1 MGFEESFLLFLPKTV
16 SRDSN
21 AFDYSVAIPIEVRI
35 PHSLHSWSNLCF
47 QIRREM
53 KPAKIADFGITEE
66 FGYLPAHAP
75 ALALSAGNEEWDQF
89 GRDIPKLL
97 MGTNFRSRV
106 KALPEFNINKLNG
119 EAEIQRAML
128 ILSYIGQSY
137 QWSENNPATV
147 MPANLAIP
155 WHQVGKLV
163 GRPPILSYQ
172 SYASD
177 NWRRFDASGPIE
189 CGNIGLLQC
198 FLGGQDEEWFIL
210 IHIEI
215 EKKAGKALKAIEDAQ
230 NAVSENDADQL
241 EVALTNLR
249 SALAAM
255 YEVLGRMPERCD
267 PYIYFH
273 RVRPYIF
280 GWRNN
285 PSLPDGV
292 IYEGVDEYQGV
303 GQKFRGE
310 TGAQSAIIPA
320 MDAVLGIDHERDELR
335 EYLMEMRMYM
345 PPRHVAFIEAV
356 EAGPSVR
363 NFVTMAQRLSLTTV
377 FNDCVELVANF
388 RAMHLEYAGTYIHAQ
403 AQATPGNPSAV
414 GTGGTPFM
422 TYLRKHRD
430 ETKTQTLP

>member
-1 MGFEESFLLFLPKTV
+1 
-16 SRDSN
+16 
-21 AFDYSVAIPIEVRI
+21 
-35 PHSLHSWSNLCF
+35 
-47 QIRREM
+47 M

-66 FGYLPAHAP
+66 FGYLPEHAP

-230 NAVSENDADQL
+230 SAVSKNDADQL

-363 NFVTMAQRLSLTTV
+363 NFVAIAKRASLTTV

>member
-1 MGFEESFLLFLPKTV
+1 
-16 SRDSN
+16 
-21 AFDYSVAIPIEVRI
+21 
-35 PHSLHSWSNLCF
+35 
-47 QIRREM
+47 M
-53 KPAKIADFGITEE
+53 KLAKIADYGITEE
-66 FGYLPAHAP
+66 FGYLPAHDP
-75 ALALSAGNEEWDQF
+75 AQSLSAGNEEWDQF
-89 GRDIPKLL
+89 GKDLPKLL
-97 MGTNFRSRV
+97 MGTNFRKRV
-106 KALPEFNINKLNG
+106 QALPKFNIDKLNS

-128 ILSYIGQSY
+128 VLSYIGQAY
-137 QWSENNPATV
+137 QWSDNKAATV
-147 MPANLAIP
+147 MPEVLAKP
-155 WHQVGKLV
+155 WYEVGKLV

-177 NWRRFDASGPIE
+177 NWRRFDQAGPIE

-210 IHIEI
+210 IHIDI
-215 EKKAGKALKAIEDAQ
+215 EKKAGKALKAIEEAQAAVVAQDAEKVE
-230 NAVSENDADQL
+230 AAL
-241 EVALTNLR
+241 IKMRAALT
-249 SALAAM
+249 AM

-292 IYEGVDEYQGV
+292 IYEGVDEYKGV

-320 MDAVLGIDHERDELR
+320 LDGVLGIEHEKDELR
-335 EYLMEMRMYM
+335 EYLMEMRTYM
-345 PPRHVAFIEAV
+345 PPKHVAFIQAV
-356 EAGPSVR
+356 ETGPSVR
-363 NFVTMAQRLSLTTV
+363 KFVTTIKKSSLTQV
-377 FNDCVELVANF
+377 FNDCIELVANF

-422 TYLRKHRD
+422 IYLRKHRD
-430 ETKTQTLP
+430 ETKRQTV

>member
-1 MGFEESFLLFLPKTV
+1 
-16 SRDSN
+16 
-21 AFDYSVAIPIEVRI
+21 
-35 PHSLHSWSNLCF
+35 
-47 QIRREM
+47 M

-137 QWSENNPATV
+137 QWSENSPATV

-155 WHQVGKLV
+155 WHLVGKLV

-177 NWRRFDASGPIE
+177 NWRRFDAAGPIA

-230 NAVSENDADQL
+230 SAVSKDDADQL
-241 EVALTNLR
+241 EVALNNLR

-363 NFVTMAQRLSLTTV
+363 NFVTKAKRASLTTV

>member
-1 MGFEESFLLFLPKTV
+1 
-16 SRDSN
+16 
-21 AFDYSVAIPIEVRI
+21 
-35 PHSLHSWSNLCF
+35 
-47 QIRREM
+47 M
-53 KPAKIADFGITEE
+53 KPAKIADFGITED
-66 FGYLPAHAP
+66 FGYLPTYDP
-75 ALALSAGNEEWDQF
+75 AQSLSAGNEEWDQF
-89 GRDIPKLL
+89 GKDLPKLL

-106 KALPEFNINKLNG
+106 KALPKFNIEKLSG
-119 EAEIQRAML
+119 EAEVQRAML
-128 ILSYIGQSY
+128 ILSYIGQAY
-137 QWSENNPATV
+137 QWSENTAAHIIPS
-147 MPANLAIP
+147 NLALP
-155 WHQVGKLV
+155 WYEVGKLV

-177 NWRRFDASGPIE
+177 NWRRFDKDGDIA

-230 NAVSENDADQL
+230 HAVLENDA
-241 EVALTNLR
+241 ERVEAALIKLR
-249 SALAAM
+249 NALAAM

-292 IYEGVDEYQGV
+292 IYEGVDEYKGV
-303 GQKFRGE
+303 GQNFRGE

-320 MDAVLGIDHERDELR
+320 MDGILGIEHERDELR
-335 EYLMEMRMYM
+335 EYLMEMRTYM
-345 PPRHVAFIEAV
+345 PPKHVAFIEAV

-363 NFVTMAQRLSLTTV
+363 NFAVSAKRSSLTNV
-377 FNDCVELVANF
+377 FNESVELVAKF

-430 ETKTQTLP
+430 ETKVQTI

>member
-1 MGFEESFLLFLPKTV
+1 LAVPWFE
-16 SRDSN
+16 
-21 AFDYSVAIPIEVRI
+21 
-35 PHSLHSWSNLCF
+35 
-47 QIRREM
+47 
-53 KPAKIADFGITEE
+53 
-66 FGYLPAHAP
+66 
-75 ALALSAGNEEWDQF
+75 
-89 GRDIPKLL
+89 
-97 MGTNFRSRV
+97 
-106 KALPEFNINKLNG
+106 
-119 EAEIQRAML
+119 
-128 ILSYIGQSY
+128 
-137 QWSENNPATV
+137 
-147 MPANLAIP
+147 
-155 WHQVGKLV
+155 VGKLV

-177 NWRRFDASGPIE
+177 NWRRFDKSGPIE

-210 IHIEI
+210 IHIDI

-230 NAVSENDADQL
+230 QAVVDNDADQVL
-241 EVALTNLR
+241 AALTNLR
-249 SALAAM
+249 DALQSM
-255 YEVLGRMPERCD
+255 YQVLGRMPEKCD

-292 IYEGVDEYQGV
+292 VYEGVSEYNGV

-320 MDAVLGIDHERDELR
+320 MDGVLGIEHERDELR
-335 EYLMEMRMYM
+335 EYLMEMRTYM
-345 PPRHVAFIEAV
+345 PPKHVAFIEAV

-363 NFVTMAQRLSLTTV
+363 KFVTAAKGPGLTSV
-377 FNDCVELVANF
+377 FNECVELVASF

-403 AQATPGNPSAV
+403 AQKTPGNPSAV

-430 ETKTQTLP
+430 ETQKQSIPG

>member
-1 MGFEESFLLFLPKTV
+1 
-16 SRDSN
+16 
-21 AFDYSVAIPIEVRI
+21 
-35 PHSLHSWSNLCF
+35 
-47 QIRREM
+47 M
-53 KPAKIADFGITEE
+53 KSAKISDYGITEE
-66 FGYLPAHAP
+66 FGYLPAHDP
-75 ALALSAGNEEWDQF
+75 AQSLSAGNEEWDQF
-89 GRDIPKLL
+89 GKDLPKLL
-97 MGTNFRSRV
+97 MGTNFRKRV
-106 KALPEFNINKLNG
+106 QALPKFNIDKLNG

-128 ILSYIGQSY
+128 VLSYIGQAY
-137 QWSENNPATV
+137 QWSDNEAATV
-147 MPANLAIP
+147 MPQVLAKP
-155 WHQVGKLV
+155 WYEVGKLV

-177 NWRRFDASGPIE
+177 NWRRFDQAGPIE

-210 IHIEI
+210 IHIDI
-215 EKKAGKALKAIEDAQ
+215 EKKAGKALKAIEQAQEAVVAQDAEKVE
-230 NAVSENDADQL
+230 AAL
-241 EVALTNLR
+241 IKMRAALT
-249 SALAAM
+249 AM

-292 IYEGVDEYQGV
+292 VYEGVDEYKGV

-320 MDAVLGIDHERDELR
+320 MDGVLGIEHEKDELR
-335 EYLMEMRMYM
+335 EYLMEMRTYM
-345 PPRHVAFIEAV
+345 PPKHVAFIQAV

-363 NFVTMAQRLSLTTV
+363 NFVTTIKKSSLTQV
-377 FNDCVELVANF
+377 FNDCIELVANF

-422 TYLRKHRD
+422 IYLRKHRD
-430 ETKTQTLP
+430 ETKKQTV

>member
-1 MGFEESFLLFLPKTV
+1 
-16 SRDSN
+16 
-21 AFDYSVAIPIEVRI
+21 
-35 PHSLHSWSNLCF
+35 
-47 QIRREM
+47 M

-106 KALPEFNINKLNG
+106 KALPEFNVNKLNG

-241 EVALTNLR
+241 EIALTNLR

-320 MDAVLGIDHERDELR
+320 MDAVLGIDHEKDELR

-363 NFVTMAQRLSLTTV
+363 NFVAIAKRASLTTV

>member
-1 MGFEESFLLFLPKTV
+1 M
-16 SRDSN
+16 N
-21 AFDYSVAIPIEVRI
+21 
-35 PHSLHSWSNLCF
+35 
-47 QIRREM
+47 
-53 KPAKIADFGITEE
+53 PAKIADYGITEE
-66 FGYLPAHAP
+66 FGYLPAHDP
-75 ALALSAGNEEWDQF
+75 AQSLSAGNEEWDQF
-89 GRDIPKLL
+89 GKDLPKLL
-97 MGTNFRSRV
+97 MGTNFRKRV
-106 KALPEFNINKLNG
+106 QALPKFNIDKLNG
-119 EAEIQRAML
+119 EAQIQRAML
-128 ILSYIGQSY
+128 VLSYIGQAY
-137 QWSENNPATV
+137 QWSDNEAATV
-147 MPANLAIP
+147 MPQVLAKP
-155 WHQVGKLV
+155 WYEVGKLV

-177 NWRRFDASGPIE
+177 NWRRFDKAGPIE

-210 IHIEI
+210 IHIDI
-215 EKKAGKALKAIEDAQ
+215 EKKAGKALKAIEEAQAAVVAQDAEKVE
-230 NAVSENDADQL
+230 A
-241 EVALTNLR
+241 ALIKMR
-249 SALAAM
+249 AALSAM

-292 IYEGVDEYQGV
+292 VYEGVDEYKGV

-320 MDAVLGIDHERDELR
+320 MDGVLGIEHEKDELR
-335 EYLMEMRMYM
+335 EYLMEMRTYM
-345 PPRHVAFIEAV
+345 PPKHVAFIQAV

-363 NFVTMAQRLSLTTV
+363 NFVTTNKRSSLTQV
-377 FNDCVELVANF
+377 FNDCIELVANF

-422 TYLRKHRD
+422 IYLRKHRD
-430 ETKTQTLP
+430 ETKKQTV

>member
-1 MGFEESFLLFLPKTV
+1 
-16 SRDSN
+16 
-21 AFDYSVAIPIEVRI
+21 
-35 PHSLHSWSNLCF
+35 
-47 QIRREM
+47 M
-53 KPAKIADFGITEE
+53 KPAKIADYGITEE
-66 FGYLPAHAP
+66 FGYLPPYEP
-75 ALALSAGNEEWDQF
+75 AQSLSAGNEEWDQF
-89 GRDIPKLL
+89 GKDLPKLL
-97 MGTNFRSRV
+97 MGTNFRKRV
-106 KALPEFNINKLNG
+106 QALPKFNIDKLNG

-128 ILSYIGQSY
+128 VLSYIGQAY
-137 QWSENNPATV
+137 QWSDNEAATV
-147 MPANLAIP
+147 MPQVLAKP
-155 WHQVGKLV
+155 WYEVGKLV

-177 NWRRFDASGPIE
+177 NWRRFDQAGPIE

-210 IHIEI
+210 IHIDI
-215 EKKAGKALKAIEDAQ
+215 EKKAGRALKAIEEAQ
-230 NAVSENDADQL
+230 AAVVAQDSEKVEAAL
-241 EVALTNLR
+241 IKMRAALT
-249 SALAAM
+249 AM

-292 IYEGVDEYQGV
+292 VYEGVDEYKGV

-320 MDAVLGIDHERDELR
+320 MDGVLGIEHEKDELR
-335 EYLMEMRMYM
+335 EYLMEMRTYM
-345 PPRHVAFIEAV
+345 PPKHVAFIQAV

-363 NFVTMAQRLSLTTV
+363 NFVTTIKKSSLTQV
-377 FNDCVELVANF
+377 FNDCIELVANF

-422 TYLRKHRD
+422 IYLRKHRD
-430 ETKTQTLP
+430 ETKKQTV

>member
-1 MGFEESFLLFLPKTV
+1 
-16 SRDSN
+16 
-21 AFDYSVAIPIEVRI
+21 
-35 PHSLHSWSNLCF
+35 
-47 QIRREM
+47 M

-75 ALALSAGNEEWDQF
+75 ALTLSAGNEEWDQF

-97 MGTNFRSRV
+97 MGSNFRSRV
-106 KALPEFNINKLNG
+106 KALPDFNISKLNG
-119 EAEIQRAML
+119 EAEVQRAML

-241 EVALTNLR
+241 VVALTNLR
-249 SALAAM
+249 RALAAM

-320 MDAVLGIDHERDELR
+320 MDAVLGIEHERDELR

-363 NFVTMAQRLSLTTV
+363 NFVATAKRASLTTV

-430 ETKTQTLP
+430 ETKTQTLS

>member
-1 MGFEESFLLFLPKTV
+1 
-16 SRDSN
+16 
-21 AFDYSVAIPIEVRI
+21 
-35 PHSLHSWSNLCF
+35 
-47 QIRREM
+47 M
-53 KPAKIADFGITEE
+53 KAVKISDFGITEE
-66 FGYLPAHAP
+66 FGYLPAYEP
-75 ALALSAGNEEWDQF
+75 AQSLSAGNEEWDQY
-89 GRDIPKLL
+89 GKDLPKLL
-97 MGTNFRSRV
+97 MGTNFRARV
-106 KALPEFNINKLNG
+106 RALPSFNVAALKG

-128 ILSYIGQSY
+128 VLSYIGQAY
-137 QWSENNPATV
+137 QWSENSAATL
-147 MPANLAIP
+147 MPSNLAKP
-155 WHQVGKLV
+155 WFEVGKLV

-177 NWRRFDASGPIE
+177 NWRRFDKSGPIE

-230 NAVSENDADQL
+230 AAVVGNDADQV
-241 EVALTNLR
+241 ESALTNLR
-249 SALAAM
+249 TALAAM
-255 YEVLGRMPERCD
+255 YAVLDRMPERCD

-292 IYEGVDEYQGV
+292 IYEGVDEYKGI

-320 MDAVLGIDHERDELR
+320 MDGVLGIEHERDELR
-335 EYLMEMRMYM
+335 EYLMEMRTYM
-345 PPRHVAFIEAV
+345 PPKHVAFIEAV

-363 NFVTMAQRLSLTTV
+363 NFVTSAQRSSLTSV
-377 FNDCVELVANF
+377 FNECVELVANF
-388 RAMHLEYAGTYIHAQ
+388 RAMHLEYAGRYIHAQ

-430 ETKTQTLP
+430 ETKKQTL

>member
-1 MGFEESFLLFLPKTV
+1 M
-16 SRDSN
+16 N
-21 AFDYSVAIPIEVRI
+21 
-35 PHSLHSWSNLCF
+35 
-47 QIRREM
+47 
-53 KPAKIADFGITEE
+53 PAKIADYGITEE
-66 FGYLPAHAP
+66 FGYLPAHDP
-75 ALALSAGNEEWDQF
+75 AQSLSAGNEEWDQF
-89 GRDIPKLL
+89 GKDLPKLL
-97 MGTNFRSRV
+97 MGTNFRKRV
-106 KALPEFNINKLNG
+106 QALPKFNIDKLNG

-128 ILSYIGQSY
+128 VLSYIGQAY
-137 QWSENNPATV
+137 QWSDNEAATV
-147 MPANLAIP
+147 MPQVLAKP
-155 WHQVGKLV
+155 WYEVGKLV

-177 NWRRFDASGPIE
+177 NWRRFDKAGPIE

-210 IHIEI
+210 IHIDI
-215 EKKAGKALKAIEDAQ
+215 EKKAGKALKAIEEAQAAVVAQDAEKVE
-230 NAVSENDADQL
+230 AAL
-241 EVALTNLR
+241 IKMRAALT
-249 SALAAM
+249 AM

-292 IYEGVDEYQGV
+292 VYEGVDEYKGV

-320 MDAVLGIDHERDELR
+320 MDGVLGIEHEKDELR
-335 EYLMEMRMYM
+335 EYLMEMRTYM
-345 PPRHVAFIEAV
+345 PPKHVAFIQAV

-363 NFVTMAQRLSLTTV
+363 NFVTTIKKSSLTQV
-377 FNDCVELVANF
+377 FNDCIELVANF

-422 TYLRKHRD
+422 IYLRKHRD
-430 ETKTQTLP
+430 ETKKQTV

>member
-1 MGFEESFLLFLPKTV
+1 
-16 SRDSN
+16 
-21 AFDYSVAIPIEVRI
+21 
-35 PHSLHSWSNLCF
+35 
-47 QIRREM
+47 M
-53 KPAKIADFGITEE
+53 KPAKIADYGITEE
-66 FGYLPAHAP
+66 YGYLPSYDP
-75 ALALSAGNEEWDQF
+75 AQSLSPGNEEWDQF
-89 GRDIPKLL
+89 GKDLPKLL
-97 MGTNFRSRV
+97 MGTNFRQRV
-106 KALPEFNINKLNG
+106 KALPQFNINKLNG
-119 EAEIQRAML
+119 EAEVQRAML
-128 ILSYIGQSY
+128 VLSYIGQAY
-137 QWSENNPATV
+137 QWSENEAATV
-147 MPANLAIP
+147 MPAVLAKP
-155 WHQVGKLV
+155 WYEVGKLV

-177 NWRRFDASGPIE
+177 NWRRFDKSGVIE

-215 EKKAGKALKAIEDAQ
+215 EKKAGKALKAIEQAQEAVVLADAEKVE
-230 NAVSENDADQL
+230 A
-241 EVALTNLR
+241 ALVKLR

-292 IYEGVDEYQGV
+292 IYEGVDHYKGV

-320 MDAVLGIDHERDELR
+320 MDGVLGIEHEKDELR
-335 EYLMEMRMYM
+335 EYLMEMRTYM
-345 PPRHVAFIEAV
+345 PPAHVAFIQAV

-363 NFVTMAQRLSLTTV
+363 DFVTSTKKSSLTEV
-377 FNDCVELVANF
+377 FNDCIELVANF

-422 TYLRKHRD
+422 VYLRKHRD
-430 ETKTQTLP
+430 ETKQQTI

>member
-1 MGFEESFLLFLPKTV
+1 M
-16 SRDSN
+16 SN
-21 AFDYSVAIPIEVRI
+21 
-35 PHSLHSWSNLCF
+35 
-47 QIRREM
+47 
-53 KPAKIADFGITEE
+53 PAKIADYGITEE
-66 FGYLPAHAP
+66 FGYLPSYDP
-75 ALALSAGNEEWDQF
+75 AQSLSAGNEEWDQF
-89 GRDIPKLL
+89 GKDLPKLL
-97 MGTNFRSRV
+97 MGTNFRKRV
-106 KALPEFNINKLNG
+106 QALPKFNIDKLDG
-119 EAEIQRAML
+119 ETEIQRAML
-128 ILSYIGQSY
+128 VLSYIGQAY
-137 QWSENNPATV
+137 QWSDNEAATV
-147 MPANLAIP
+147 MPQVLAKP
-155 WHQVGKLV
+155 WYEVGKLV

-177 NWRRFDASGPIE
+177 NWRRFDQAGPIE

-210 IHIEI
+210 IHIDI
-215 EKKAGKALKAIEDAQ
+215 EKKAGKALKAIEEAQ
-230 NAVSENDADQL
+230 AAVVAQDGEKVEAAL
-241 EVALTNLR
+241 IKMRAALT
-249 SALAAM
+249 AM

-292 IYEGVDEYQGV
+292 VYEGVDEYKGV

-320 MDAVLGIDHERDELR
+320 MDGVLGIEHEKDELR
-335 EYLMEMRMYM
+335 EYLMEMRTYM
-345 PPRHVAFIEAV
+345 PPKHVAFIQAV

-363 NFVTMAQRLSLTTV
+363 NFVTTIKKSSLTQV
-377 FNDCVELVANF
+377 FNDCIELVANF

-422 TYLRKHRD
+422 IYLRKHRD
-430 ETKTQTLP
+430 ETKKQTV

>member
-1 MGFEESFLLFLPKTV
+1 MS
-16 SRDSN
+16 
-21 AFDYSVAIPIEVRI
+21 
-35 PHSLHSWSNLCF
+35 
-47 QIRREM
+47 
-53 KPAKIADFGITEE
+53 KPAKIADYGITEE
-66 FGYLPAHAP
+66 FGYLPAHDP
-75 ALALSAGNEEWDQF
+75 AQSLSAGNEEWDQF
-89 GRDIPKLL
+89 GKDLPKLL
-97 MGTNFRSRV
+97 MGTNFRKRV
-106 KALPEFNINKLNG
+106 QALPKFNIDKLNG

-128 ILSYIGQSY
+128 VLSYIGQAY
-137 QWSENNPATV
+137 QWSDNEAATV
-147 MPANLAIP
+147 MPQVLAKP
-155 WHQVGKLV
+155 WYEVGKLV

-177 NWRRFDASGPIE
+177 NWRRFDKAGPIE

-210 IHIEI
+210 IHIDI
-215 EKKAGKALKAIEDAQ
+215 EKKAGKALKAIEEAQAAVVAQDA
-230 NAVSENDADQL
+230 EKL
-241 EVALTNLR
+241 EAALIKMR
-249 SALAAM
+249 AALSAM

-292 IYEGVDEYQGV
+292 VYEGVDEYKGV

-320 MDAVLGIDHERDELR
+320 MDGVLGIEHEKDELR
-335 EYLMEMRMYM
+335 EYLMEMRTYM
-345 PPRHVAFIEAV
+345 PPKHVAFIQAV

-363 NFVTMAQRLSLTTV
+363 NFVTTVKKSSLTQV
-377 FNDCVELVANF
+377 FNDCIELVANF
-388 RAMHLEYAGTYIHAQ
+388 RAMHLQYAGTYIHAQ

-422 TYLRKHRD
+422 IYLRKHRD
-430 ETKTQTLP
+430 ETKKQTV

>member
-1 MGFEESFLLFLPKTV
+1 M
-16 SRDSN
+16 SN
-21 AFDYSVAIPIEVRI
+21 
-35 PHSLHSWSNLCF
+35 
-47 QIRREM
+47 
-53 KPAKIADFGITEE
+53 PAKIADYGITEE
-66 FGYLPAHAP
+66 FGYLPSYDP
-75 ALALSAGNEEWDQF
+75 AQSLSAGNEEWDQF
-89 GRDIPKLL
+89 GKDLPKLL
-97 MGTNFRSRV
+97 MGTNFRKRV
-106 KALPEFNINKLNG
+106 QALPKFNIDKLDG

-128 ILSYIGQSY
+128 VLSYIGQAY
-137 QWSENNPATV
+137 QWSDNEAATV
-147 MPANLAIP
+147 MPQVLAKP
-155 WHQVGKLV
+155 WYEVGKLV

-177 NWRRFDASGPIE
+177 NWRRFDQAGPIE

-210 IHIEI
+210 IHIDI
-215 EKKAGKALKAIEDAQ
+215 EKKAGKALKAIEEAQ
-230 NAVSENDADQL
+230 AAVVAQDGEKVEAAL
-241 EVALTNLR
+241 IKMRAALT
-249 SALAAM
+249 AM

-292 IYEGVDEYQGV
+292 VYEGVDEYKGV

-320 MDAVLGIDHERDELR
+320 MDGVLGIEHEKDELR
-335 EYLMEMRMYM
+335 EYLMEMRTYM
-345 PPRHVAFIEAV
+345 PPKHVAFIQAV

-363 NFVTMAQRLSLTTV
+363 NFVTTIKKSSLTQV
-377 FNDCVELVANF
+377 FNDCIELVANF

-422 TYLRKHRD
+422 IYLRKHRD
-430 ETKTQTLP
+430 ETKKQTV

>member
-35 PHSLHSWSNLCF
+35 HHSLHSWPNLCF

-106 KALPEFNINKLNG
+106 KALPEFNINTLNG

-137 QWSENNPATV
+137 QWSENNPATL

-363 NFVTMAQRLSLTTV
+363 NFVTIAKRAPLTTV

>member
-1 MGFEESFLLFLPKTV
+1 MRMST
-16 SRDSN
+16 
-21 AFDYSVAIPIEVRI
+21 
-35 PHSLHSWSNLCF
+35 
-47 QIRREM
+47 
-53 KPAKIADFGITEE
+53 PAKIADYGITEE
-66 FGYLPAHAP
+66 FGYLPAHDP
-75 ALALSAGNEEWDQF
+75 AQSLSAGNEEWDQF
-89 GRDIPKLL
+89 GKDLPKLL
-97 MGTNFRSRV
+97 MGTNFRKRV
-106 KALPEFNINKLNG
+106 QALPKFNIDKLNG

-128 ILSYIGQSY
+128 VLSYIGQAY
-137 QWSENNPATV
+137 QWSDNEAATV
-147 MPANLAIP
+147 MPQVLAKP
-155 WHQVGKLV
+155 WYEVGKLV

-177 NWRRFDASGPIE
+177 NWRRFDQAGPIE

-210 IHIEI
+210 IHIDI
-215 EKKAGKALKAIEDAQ
+215 EKKAGKALKAIEEAQAAVVAQDAEKVE
-230 NAVSENDADQL
+230 AAL
-241 EVALTNLR
+241 IKMRAALT
-249 SALAAM
+249 AM

-292 IYEGVDEYQGV
+292 VYEGVDEYKGV

-320 MDAVLGIDHERDELR
+320 MDGVLGIEHEKDELR
-335 EYLMEMRMYM
+335 EYLMEMRTYM
-345 PPRHVAFIEAV
+345 PPKHVAFIQAV

-363 NFVTMAQRLSLTTV
+363 NFVTTIKKSSLTQV
-377 FNDCVELVANF
+377 FNDCIELVANF

-422 TYLRKHRD
+422 IYLRKHRD
-430 ETKTQTLP
+430 ETKKQTV